1 MTYRGRIEHGVVVLN
16 PPAVIA
22 EGTEVEVLPVEPA
35 SARPVGAALEQLAG
49 AAQGLPAD
57 LAERHDHYR
66 RERAK

>member
-16 PPAVIA
+16 PPVVIA
-22 EGTEVEVLPVEPA
+22 DGTEVEVVPLAPV
-35 SARPVGAALEQLAG
+35 SDRPVGTALEQLAG

-57 LAERHDHYR
+57 LADRHDHYR